1 MTVTPGFNPEYRIL
15 LTELLFFINKSM
27 KIVSIVGARPQFIKA
42 ATVSRIFRNEPGLN
56 EVLLHTGQHYDS
68 NMSDIFFKELDIP
81 QPHYNL
87 EVGSGSHAFQTGMML
102 KGIEE
107 VLLKEKPD
115 WTLVYGDTNSTLAG
129 ALAATKLHIRL
140 AHVEAGLRSF
150 NRNMPEEIN
159 RIVTDRIA
167 DLLFAPTV
175 TAMENLKNEGLSANT
190 RYTGDVMYD
199 SVLFYKKLILN
210 NPEKYTKK
218 NIPDKFYLATIHR
231 AENTDD
237 PKKIIDI
244 FKAFEQLDYPT
255 ILPIHPRTRKLLDTN
270 VPLVKNVNIIDP
282 LGYLEMLKLTMDSI
296 KVITDSGGLQKEAYL
311 LGKQCITL
319 RTETEW
325 IETLHDNWNIVTS
338 SDTDR
343 ITLAVNAPSPKVPIR
358 AEFGDGNA
366 AKMVTRELRLF

>member
-1 MTVTPGFNPEYRIL
+1 
-15 LTELLFFINKSM
+15 M

-42 ATVSRIFRNEPGLN
+42 ATVSRIFRTEPDLH
-56 EVLLHTGQHYDS
+56 EILLHTGQHYDA
-68 NMSDIFFKELDIP
+68 NMSDIFFRELDIP

-129 ALAATKLHIRL
+129 ALAATKLHIKL

-159 RIVTDRIA
+159 RIVTDRIS
-167 DLLFAPTV
+167 DLLFAPTA
-175 TAMENLKNEGLSANT
+175 TAMENLKKEGLSLIT

-199 SVLFYKKLILN
+199 SVMFYQTMILN
-210 NPEKYTKK
+210 NPKKYSIR

-231 AENTDD
+231 AENTDN
-237 PKKIIDI
+237 PGNLIEI
-244 FKAFEQLDYPT
+244 FKAFEQLDHPV
-255 ILPIHPRTRKLLDTN
+255 ILPVHPRTRKILEIN
-270 VPLVKNVNIIDP
+270 VPLVKNVTVIDP

-296 KVITDSGGLQKEAYL
+296 KVLTDSGGLQKEAYL

-325 IETLHDNWNIVTS
+325 VETLHDHWNIVTA
-338 SDTDR
+338 SDSYR
-343 ITLAVNAPSPKVPIR
+343 IILAVKSPLPKAPR
-358 AEFGDGNA
+358 RTEFGDGNA
-366 AKMVTRELRLF
+366 AKMITRELLLF